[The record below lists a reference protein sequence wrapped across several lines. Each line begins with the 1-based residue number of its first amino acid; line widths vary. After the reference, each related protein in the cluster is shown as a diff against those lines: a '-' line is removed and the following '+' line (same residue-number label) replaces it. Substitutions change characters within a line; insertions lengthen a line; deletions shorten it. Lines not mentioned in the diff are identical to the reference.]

1 MIFSKKY
8 RMYIGHEDIHTIC
21 KVCDTV
27 LDGYTITH
35 GHGVWHGQHER
46 CYIVEVILPA
56 GDIRTLGTMMIIA
69 ESLKKELK
77 QESILLTKEDVMGQ
91 FV

>member
-1 MIFSKKY
+1 
-8 RMYIGHEDIHTIC
+8 MYIGHEDRDTIC
-21 KVCDTV
+21 KICDTV
-27 LDGYTITH
+27 LDGYTIIACN
-35 GHGVWHGQHER
+35 GIWHGQHER

>member
-1 MIFSKKY
+1 
-8 RMYIGHEDIHTIC
+8 
-21 KVCDTV
+21 
-27 LDGYTITH
+27 
-35 GHGVWHGQHER
+35 
-46 CYIVEVILPA
+46 
-56 GDIRTLGTMMIIA
+56 MMIIA

>member
-1 MIFSKKY
+1 MTFSKKY

-27 LDGYTITH
+27 LDGYTIYH
-35 GHGVWHGQHER
+35 GHGVWHGQRER
-46 CYIVEVILPA
+46 CYIIKVVLTS
-56 GDIRTLGTMMIIA
+56 GDIRTVGTMHIIA

-77 QESILLTKEDVMGQ
+77 QESILLTVQDVLSQ
-91 FV
+91 FI